1 MRALACAPSSCRGHQ
16 GAAGSHSAFH
26 PDLGRLVNATSSRIH
41 GWPEGPFRC
50 DGAKLDCRWMDSQ
63 SPIVLLLLVAV
74 IAVIVLVVARRAR
87 REPAQASAE
96 DEPKAPALRP
106 ARPPATGTGVKV
118 KKIEGGGLWE
128 PWASVPPP
136 RVRPERNP
144 DQTGPGAEPAEVE
157 KPPDAKGTPS
167 DPKAR

>member
-1 MRALACAPSSCRGHQ
+1 
-16 GAAGSHSAFH
+16 
-26 PDLGRLVNATSSRIH
+26 
-41 GWPEGPFRC
+41 
-50 DGAKLDCRWMDSQ
+50 MDSQ

-74 IAVIVLVVARRAR
+74 IAVIVLLAARRAR
-87 REPAQASAE
+87 REQAQARAE
-96 DEPKAPALRP
+96 DEPKAPTLRP
-106 ARPPATGTGVKV
+106 AQPPATGTGVKV
-118 KKIEGGGLWE
+118 KQVEGGGLWE

-144 DQTGPGAEPAEVE
+144 DQTGPGAEPPEVE